1 MRFTSTLTGLVV
13 LALVVAGVYWVRL
26 RPLPSQGATAREAV
40 SIPVTASPP
49 SPQGR
54 SVAAAMVEHG
64 QGDEA
69 WADVTAADATV
80 DAGGVGITFS
90 IASRPAVALE
100 RTRVRIRAQS
110 RGSVVALEG
119 ARISFEMTMPMGD
132 HRYLL
137 VPGQDGWQEAEV
149 ILPLCM
155 SGKRRWFATVEG
167 TAAGRLRTA
176 RFRLDLAPPTP

>member
-1 MRFTSTLTGLVV
+1 MP
-13 LALVVAGVYWVRL
+13 A
-26 RPLPSQGATAREAV
+26 
-40 SIPVTASPP
+40 TASPP

-90 IASRPAVALE
+90 IASRPAVALAE
-100 RTRVRIRAQS
+100 MRVRIRAES
-110 RGSVVALEG
+110 RGSAVALEG
-119 ARISFEMTMPMGD
+119 TRISFEMTMPMGD
-132 HRYLL
+132 HRYSL
-137 VPGQDGWQEAEV
+137 VPGKDGWQEAEV
-149 ILPLCM
+149 VLPLCR

-167 TAAGRLRTA
+167 TAAGRLRSA
-176 RFRLDLAPPTP
+176 RFRLDLAPPSSGP